1 MRLPARR
8 AVAGAAAVGALLL
21 VLAIGWL
28 WTPDIDRATLEARY
42 ARGPADFTE
51 VAGIRLHLRDSGA
64 KDAPALVLLHGFGGS
79 LHGWEAW
86 AQALSADYR
95 VIRYD
100 QPGAG
105 LSAPDPTGDYSDE
118 RALQVLAALMDKL
131 GLARA
136 TIVGHSMGGRMA
148 WRFAAAQPQRVDKL
162 VLVAPDGF
170 ASPGFEYGKAP
181 EAGPMVQAMRYTLPK
196 PLVGMSL
203 KPAYADPS
211 VMTDELL
218 TRYHQLLLAPGTR
231 DAMIRRTEQLVL
243 VPPPPILATIQ
254 APTLLLWGAQDAM
267 IPATNAADYLRAMPN
282 ARLVTLPGVGHLP
295 QEEAPQ
301 ASVAALQAF
310 LRQ

>member
-1 MRLPARR
+1 MG
-8 AVAGAAAVGALLL
+8 AVGVGALLL
-21 VLAIGWL
+21 ILALGWL
-28 WTPDIDRATLEARY
+28 WTPDIDRPTLEARY

-51 VAGIRLHLRDSGA
+51 VAGMRLHLRDDGPKS
-64 KDAPALVLLHGFGGS
+64 APALVLLHGFGGS
-79 LHGWEAW
+79 LHSWEPW

-105 LSAPDPTGDYSDE
+105 LSVPDPTGDYTDE
-118 RALQVLAALMDKL
+118 RGIQVLVALMDKL
-131 GLARA
+131 GLAHA
-136 TIVGHSMGGRMA
+136 TIIGHSMGGRLA

-170 ASPGFEYGKAP
+170 ASPGFEYGKASD
-181 EAGPMVQAMRYTLPK
+181 AGLAVQAMRYVLPK
-196 PLVGMSL
+196 ALVGMSL
-203 KPAYADPS
+203 EPAYADPA
-211 VMTDELL
+211 VMSDELL

-243 VPPPPILATIQ
+243 VPPPTILATIT

-267 IPATNAADYLRAMPN
+267 IPVANADDYLKAMPN

-295 QEEAPQ
+295 QEETPQ
-301 ASVAALQAF
+301 VSLAALQVF
-310 LRQ
+310 LRE